1 MKRALLLA
9 ILSSFLLHTLSAQ
22 EGERGYEISR
32 RMPLFYQQ
40 LKAQLTYPMAWGR
53 SGTTDFTTWRNEGRE
68 MLDHCLQLMPPPSH
82 QWEMEVEAREKRQG
96 YEAQRISFN
105 LSAWSR
111 VPAYLLIPEGEGP
124 FPALLLL
131 HDHGAHFSIGK
142 EKMVRPFGVADSVA
156 QDAQTWVEK
165 CYDGSYV
172 GDSLAARGY
181 VVLIVDALLWGD
193 RGCEEQR
200 LGKPK
205 FRTYDVQQALAS
217 NLMQM
222 GSSLASI
229 IHGDDLRSA
238 EFLSSL
244 SCVDPRRIGCL
255 GFSMGAYRAWML
267 AAMTDLISCSAAI
280 CWLNTTEQLMTL
292 ANNQNKGGSAFAML
306 VPQLRLYM
314 DYPHVAA
321 LACPKPAL
329 FFNGRNDKLFPVEGV
344 EEAFKHL
351 HEVWQSQQAE
361 ERLVTKLWDEK
372 HYFNRAMQTETYRF
386 FDRYLKESRINKTK
400 Q

>member
-40 LKAQLTYPMAWGR
+40 LKAQLTYPMAWGK
-53 SGTTDFTTWRNEGRE
+53 SNTTDFTTWRNEGRE
-68 MLDHCLQLMPPPSH
+68 MLDHCLQLMPPPSR
-82 QWEMEVEAREKRQG
+82 QWEVEVVACEKRQG
-96 YEAQRISFN
+96 YEAQRITFN

-142 EKMVRPFGVADSVA
+142 EKMVRPFGVADSVV

-181 VVLIVDALLWGD
+181 VVLIIDALLWGD

-292 ANNQNKGGSAFAML
+292 TNNQNKGGSAFAML

>member
-40 LKAQLTYPMAWGR
+40 LKAQLTYPMAWGK
-53 SGTTDFTTWRNEGRE
+53 SNTTDFTTWRNEGRE
-68 MLDHCLQLMPPPSH
+68 MLDHCLQLMPPPSR
-82 QWEMEVEAREKRQG
+82 QWEVEVVAREKRQG
-96 YEAQRISFN
+96 YEAQRITFN

-111 VPAYLLIPEGEGP
+111 VPAYLLIPEGEEP

-292 ANNQNKGGSAFAML
+292 TNNQNKGGSAFAML

-372 HYFNRAMQTETYRF
+372 HYFNRAMQTETYHF